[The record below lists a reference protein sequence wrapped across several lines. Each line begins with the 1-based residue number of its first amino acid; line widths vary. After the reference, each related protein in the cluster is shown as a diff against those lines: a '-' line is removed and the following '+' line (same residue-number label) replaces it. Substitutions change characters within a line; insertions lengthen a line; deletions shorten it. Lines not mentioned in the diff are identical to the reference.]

1 MGWFSLKLW
10 EVIFAGFIFVRY
22 LKTSKKC
29 EHNKTGPNSN
39 SIKTENNCL
48 VVLHCSPNFEN
59 YKKKFSLYKSILHLD
74 FQSSKKKKKKKK
86 RKKER
91 KKSGF
96 LPNFHVLNIYSF
108 LIFIIVMFAS
118 KQIQY

>member
-22 LKTSKKC
+22 LKTSKKY

-59 YKKKFSLYKSILHLD
+59 YKKKFSLCKSIPHLN
-74 FQSSKKKKKKKK
+74 FQSSEKKKE
-86 RKKER
+86 KKE
-91 KKSGF
+91 KKSEF

-108 LIFIIVMFAS
+108 VIFIIVMFAS